1 MFLVVNPAP
10 LSVCLLKAGSDGE
23 SIGNCPFSQRLF
35 MILWLKGV
43 VFNVTTVDLKRWALF
58 SFLYNHLFH
67 HFSFFV
73 SLLERSWAFPSVL
86 LWSSPTSDTLA
97 ASPLLIWFS
106 HDPFPGQG
114 KLGETKHSDSGEV
127 ILRFLTLLTSCL
139 EFVGQLS
146 FFFKPLGSVI
156 LCNFFFFPC
165 QLQANTLSHVDSST
179 RSSKQTTF
187 RLYDSSKYS
196 LNVYPLV
203 RPDYFELYPP
213 VRWTPAFCT
222 LSLCVFRF
230 LRLPTLVST
239 VSFILCSN
247 SRDAFDKSVSFVLF
261 WFF

>member
-146 FFFKPLGSVI
+146 FFLKTTGISDPLQFCFS
-156 LCNFFFFPC
+156 LPAAS
-165 QLQANTLSHVDSST
+165 QH
-179 RSSKQTTF
+179 TF
-187 RLYDSSKYS
+187 TCGFQY
-196 LNVYPLV
+196 
-203 RPDYFELYPP
+203 
-213 VRWTPAFCT
+213 
-222 LSLCVFRF
+222 
-230 LRLPTLVST
+230 
-239 VSFILCSN
+239 
-247 SRDAFDKSVSFVLF
+247 
-261 WFF
+261 

>member
-73 SLLERSWAFPSVL
+73 SLLERSWVFP
-86 LWSSPTSDTLA
+86 SPTSDTLA

-146 FFFKPLGSVI
+146 FFFKNHWDQWSSAILFFLASCKPTHFHMWIPVLGAPNR
-156 LCNFFFFPC
+156 L
-165 QLQANTLSHVDSST
+165 
-179 RSSKQTTF
+179 RF

-213 VRWTPAFCT
+213 VRWTPGFCS
-222 LSLCVFRF
+222 LSLC
-230 LRLPTLVST
+230 L
-239 VSFILCSN
+239 
-247 SRDAFDKSVSFVLF
+247 
-261 WFF
+261 